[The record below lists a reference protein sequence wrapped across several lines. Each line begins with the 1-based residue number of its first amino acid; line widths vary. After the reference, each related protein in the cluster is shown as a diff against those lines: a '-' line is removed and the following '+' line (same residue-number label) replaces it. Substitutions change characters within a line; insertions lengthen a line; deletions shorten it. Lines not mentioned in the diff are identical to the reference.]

1 MTLADI
7 ENIDKEFLLADEVA
21 QVLGINPQQLR
32 SQAQAD
38 PNKLGFPVI
47 VTGTRVRIPK
57 YGFIHFCKYG
67 RNLTILDNDRSNNCG
82 TNCYMPTTTD
92 AGSGAYVWAG

>member
-1 MTLADI
+1 MKLSELSMDAMLTVGHRDDG
-7 ENIDKEFLLADEVA
+7 NI
-21 QVLGINPQQLR
+21 
-32 SQAQAD
+32 AD

-67 RNLTILDNDRSNNCG
+67 RNLTILDNNRSNNCG
-82 TNCYMPTTTD
+82 TNCYMPTTD